1 VNVTELVLDED
12 SVSDLTPVANM
23 KKLERLSIKKTRV
36 ESLAPLAGIRTL
48 KFLYIADTPVADISP
63 VQPLISGGMKLV
75 QN

>member
-1 VNVTELVLDED
+1 MLDED
-12 SVSDLTPVANM
+12 SISDISPVANM

-36 ESLAPLAGIRTL
+36 QNLAPVAGIHTL
-48 KFLYIADTPVADISP
+48 KFLYIADTPVSDISP